1 MQTAERI
8 GEILSIYKK
17 NMDRQNELDSLLLSV
32 KDKEEWIGHLKKRAV
47 ENHKM
52 YTENGELLDEF
63 EQLLAQ
69 SLNADEINRLYDE
82 TYTMYWD
89 GYDDC
94 RVLLPMIYKLL
105 DYFEKE
111 DDIDKLLFLYG
122 AAYYEENEIQNRCEG
137 NSCHDETYIFK
148 ILNHCNQ
155 YSSLSF
161 ESRKRIWASYYNLVV
176 SGLGNKSITA
186 RESYDYYRQATDF
199 WNTSVVQELD
209 GNNEE
214 ILQIVRQ
221 IKTEW
226 LVVEEFIDNVD
237 SETKEFFCRRAKEV
251 YDEEMLEK
259 SSIYEINSEVYAA
272 YLHSLVLKNER
283 TMDEIVDIYMEYY
296 KEKLKDCPEPQAIGD
311 EDFYFIINT
320 PLIIEKWLHHGV
332 SEQKSKNIMGML
344 KTMTLSTWYYKLNNC
359 DTPFLNALMAE
370 WFFKLIKHLDSQ
382 DEKEDCIFQLL
393 VRRQLPT
400 YMHSVMVMTLADA
413 LCQEVLR
420 CRPELFDELN
430 FSSTEALMDF
440 VHQCGLLHDIGKN
453 QNNQYCK
460 YPGTKIVG

>member
-137 NSCHDETYIFK
+137 NSCHDETYI
-148 ILNHCNQ
+148 
-155 YSSLSF
+155 
-161 ESRKRIWASYYNLVV
+161 SRY
-176 SGLGNKSITA
+176 
-186 RESYDYYRQATDF
+186 
-199 WNTSVVQELD
+199 
-209 GNNEE
+209 
-214 ILQIVRQ
+214 
-221 IKTEW
+221 
-226 LVVEEFIDNVD
+226 
-237 SETKEFFCRRAKEV
+237 
-251 YDEEMLEK
+251 
-259 SSIYEINSEVYAA
+259 
-272 YLHSLVLKNER
+272 
-283 TMDEIVDIYMEYY
+283 
-296 KEKLKDCPEPQAIGD
+296 
-311 EDFYFIINT
+311 
-320 PLIIEKWLHHGV
+320 
-332 SEQKSKNIMGML
+332 
-344 KTMTLSTWYYKLNNC
+344 
-359 DTPFLNALMAE
+359 
-370 WFFKLIKHLDSQ
+370 
-382 DEKEDCIFQLL
+382 
-393 VRRQLPT
+393 
-400 YMHSVMVMTLADA
+400 
-413 LCQEVLR
+413 
-420 CRPELFDELN
+420 
-430 FSSTEALMDF
+430 
-440 VHQCGLLHDIGKN
+440 
-453 QNNQYCK
+453 
-460 YPGTKIVG
+460 

>member
-1 MQTAERI
+1 
-8 GEILSIYKK
+8 
-17 NMDRQNELDSLLLSV
+17 
-32 KDKEEWIGHLKKRAV
+32 
-47 ENHKM
+47 
-52 YTENGELLDEF
+52 
-63 EQLLAQ
+63 
-69 SLNADEINRLYDE
+69 
-82 TYTMYWD
+82 
-89 GYDDC
+89 
-94 RVLLPMIYKLL
+94 
-105 DYFEKE
+105 
-111 DDIDKLLFLYG
+111 
-122 AAYYEENEIQNRCEG
+122 
-137 NSCHDETYIFK
+137 
-148 ILNHCNQ
+148 
-155 YSSLSF
+155 
-161 ESRKRIWASYYNLVV
+161 
-176 SGLGNKSITA
+176 
-186 RESYDYYRQATDF
+186 
-199 WNTSVVQELD
+199 
-209 GNNEE
+209 
-214 ILQIVRQ
+214 
-221 IKTEW
+221 
-226 LVVEEFIDNVD
+226 
-237 SETKEFFCRRAKEV
+237 
-251 YDEEMLEK
+251 MLEK